1 MKLILISP
9 SKKQDSEIGFLL
21 NMFEQGLPTYHV
33 RKKTF
38 STRELKNYLE
48 AIPEKYH
55 NRIIIHT
62 HHELALK
69 FNLKG
74 VYVSRSHKK
83 SKFRLWFWKKWLKFR
98 KSDLEISTTLR
109 SIEDVL
115 DYIPRY
121 DYIFLA
127 PVFDSLSGNFQSA
140 FSDYNL
146 VPTLKNSKYKVM
158 ARGGVSSAT
167 IQKANE
173 LGFGGLAFY
182 TSIWKANN
190 PLHEFMKV
198 KEKFS
203 ELSIPIE

>member
-21 NMFEQGLPTYHV
+21 NMFEQGLQTYHV
-33 RKKTF
+33 RKKAF

-48 AIPEKYH
+48 DIPEKYH
-55 NRIIIHT
+55 NRLVIHS

-69 FNLKG
+69 FKLKG
-74 VYVSRSHKK
+74 IYISRSHKRN
-83 SKFRLWFWKKWLKFR
+83 KFRLWFWKKWLKLR
-98 KSDLEISTTLR
+98 RGDLEISTTQR

-146 VPTLKNSKYKVM
+146 IPALKNSRYKVM
-158 ARGGVSSAT
+158 ARGGVSAAT
-167 IQKANE
+167 LKKAHG
-173 LGFGGLAFY
+173 LGFGGVAFY
-182 TSIWKANN
+182 TSIWKSAN
-190 PLHEFMKV
+190 PLQEFIKI
-198 KEKFS
+198 KEKFA

>member
-38 STRELKNYLE
+38 STRDLKNYLE
-48 AIPEKYH
+48 EIPAKYH
-55 NRIIIHT
+55 GRIIIHT

-69 FNLKG
+69 YDLKG
-74 VYVSRSHKK
+74 IYISRSHKK
-83 SKFRLWFWKKWLKFR
+83 SKFSLWFWEKWLKLR
-98 KSDLEISTTLR
+98 KSNLEISTTLR
-109 SIEDVL
+109 NIEDVM

-121 DYIFLA
+121 NYIFLA

-146 VPTLKNSKYKVM
+146 APALKNTRYKVM
-158 ARGGVSSAT
+158 ARGGISTQT

-173 LGFGGLAFY
+173 LGFGGMAFY
-182 TSIWKANN
+182 TSIWKADN
-190 PLHEFMKV
+190 PLQEFIKV